1 MNSLHLERDFDQKGF
16 ESYIQAAGISSSIDQ
31 KMLLRNLD
39 CLNDA
44 GHLTN
49 LGALFFARDIDFL
62 INHAVVVCV
71 LFKGN
76 ERVHILDKKDFKGN
90 IVDNINQAVLFVQR
104 HTNVEYVIE
113 KLIRDEIP
121 DIPEVALREAVV
133 NAVCHRDYFDK
144 RANVL
149 IEVFDDRVI
158 ISNPG
163 GLPSGLK
170 PSEFGKK
177 SVARNPLIA
186 SLLQRI
192 HLIEKVGTGIS
203 RIREAVKENGR
214 SEVEFHYDDFFT
226 VTFKQCMKP
235 DGTLN
240 GMLNGTSNGTLKPGI
255 KDIYDC
261 ILARPGI
268 NANNLSEDL
277 KRPLD
282 TVKKTN

>member
-1 MNSLHLERDFDQKGF
+1 
-16 ESYIQAAGISSSIDQ
+16 
-31 KMLLRNLD
+31 MLLRNLD

-44 GHLTN
+44 GHLTK
-49 LGALFFARDIDFL
+49 LGVLFFARDIDFL

-113 KLIRDEIP
+113 RLRRDEIP

-158 ISNPG
+158 LSNPG
-163 GLPSGLK
+163 GLPNGLK

-214 SEVEFHYDDFFT
+214 SEVEFTYDDFFT
-226 VTFKQCMKP
+226 VTFKRSIEP
-235 DGTLN
+235 DGGLNCGLSGGLN
-240 GMLNGTSNGTLKPGI
+240 GGLNPILKELV
-255 KDIYDC
+255 DC
-261 ILARPGI
+261 IKAHPGVNLKQISEMMNRPI
-268 NANNLSEDL
+268 DT
-277 KRPLD
+277 LD
-282 TVKKTN
+282 KQVKKLIEEGLIERIGSKKSGGYHVKS